1 MRRRILLLFCLLFL
15 MQLAACGDR
24 RQPQSS
30 QVPEPTATA
39 APAAS
44 AAPSA
49 PEAAEAPTSSP
60 ESGSP
65 ATGLANPFVD
75 CATPEEA
82 AALAGFPMAIPKGL
96 RGYPERSIQAVS
108 GSLIQVFYAN
118 GVIGEDTTDYVLL
131 RKGLGQ
137 EDISGIYT
145 VYSVEQTLQAEGAEV
160 LARGEGVLI
169 YVADWQRGDYRYSL
183 FATGGLSAENVIEIA
198 AAVQ

>member
-1 MRRRILLLFCLLFL
+1 MRKGLLYCCCFCVLL
-15 MQLAACGDR
+15 QLAACGAR
-24 RQPQSS
+24 QQPQST
-30 QVPEPTATA
+30 QAPEPTATA

-44 AAPSA
+44 AAPFA
-49 PEAAEAPTSSP
+49 PMAAEAPAAPP
-60 ESGSP
+60 ETDDP
-65 ATGLANPFVD
+65 AVGMADPFVD

-108 GSLIQVFYAN
+108 GTLIQVFYAN

-169 YVADWQRGDYRYSL
+169 YVADWQRGEYRYSL
-183 FATGGLSAENVIEIA
+183 YATGGLSAENVIEIA